1 MAAIP
6 EKERGGERLLNA
18 RCSEC
23 TNLNTGNFCSALK
36 RTVPGTRHLRK
47 CDLFQQGDPNP
58 LPVRS
63 GKPQKPNLVQC
74 VSCEYFSGWGLCDA
88 GVGELGGELGS
99 RIWRW
104 CDDFLAAEPAGSC
117 SDCRYLVKQVCTRS
131 GFPVTR
137 PDKPTSC
144 RKYLSFC
151 NISVL

>member
-74 VSCEYFSGWGLCDA
+74 ISCENFTCWGRCYDGLDQF
-88 GVGELGGELGS
+88 GELAP
-99 RIWRW
+99 RIWRQ
-104 CDDFLAAEPAGSC
+104 CSSYVPAEPTGAC